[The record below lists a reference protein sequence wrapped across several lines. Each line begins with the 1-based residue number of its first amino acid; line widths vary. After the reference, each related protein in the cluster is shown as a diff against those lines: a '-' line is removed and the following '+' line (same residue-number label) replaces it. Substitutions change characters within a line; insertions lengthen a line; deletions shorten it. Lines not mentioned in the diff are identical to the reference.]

1 MYHEVTYVSYCK
13 EFEIFLADF
22 LEFAI
27 QNDKKYILYHL
38 AKIVNNKKNAYFKER
53 RKIRE
58 YFLKASVDATVIAV
72 SSLECFKSLEFDFK
86 IIDSDIENV
95 LDYIEDMPLDNVN
108 DFLAKLFK
116 RPVYSQDIRF
126 LARGLQDMSKLEKII
141 HFVIN
146 AVNDKRVKSECLYA
160 ILEEKKNFMHHE
172 YLVQEII
179 NLNVFE
185 TLKKLLALL
194 NQDEVHKYMKKVFS
208 SDNMNKILNFA
219 LILQNEDFIRRVIEQ
234 GSISEVGYLVI
245 NLETEELDKILEQIL
260 TKRGTGFYT
269 EVVILLEGVLSVKYI
284 QALKFIANNDVW
296 QSFNENE
303 LTVLGSFAEK
313 TAYYKQGYLSR

>member
-1 MYHEVTYVSYCK
+1 
-13 EFEIFLADF
+13 
-22 LEFAI
+22 
-27 QNDKKYILYHL
+27 
-38 AKIVNNKKNAYFKER
+38 
-53 RKIRE
+53 
-58 YFLKASVDATVIAV
+58 
-72 SSLECFKSLEFDFK
+72 
-86 IIDSDIENV
+86 
-95 LDYIEDMPLDNVN
+95 
-108 DFLAKLFK
+108 
-116 RPVYSQDIRF
+116 
-126 LARGLQDMSKLEKII
+126 MSKLEKII